1 MTTQVKDNRPTAA
14 EEGSTDIRAITW
26 LNMSGDITITWD
38 SENEAAILALVEKKM
53 KEGFSFFILKPR
65 LLGLLG
71 HKKVVAT
78 SVQDVKSAGRA
89 VVQDADF
96 NALVSRMHDADVSEL
111 VHQGRAHLARAASS
125 QKESTRRA
133 MSAAEVLC
141 HQTVAVRPVVG
152 G

>member
-1 MTTQVKDNRPTAA
+1 MNANATTTAQASEENGSPT
-14 EEGSTDIRAITW
+14 RAITW

-38 SENEAAILALVEKKM
+38 KDNEAAILALVEKKM
-53 KEGFSFFILKPR
+53 KEGFSFFIIKPR

-71 HKKVVAT
+71 HKKVAAT
-78 SVQDVKSAGRA
+78 SVQDVKAAGRA

-111 VHQGRAHLARAASS
+111 VHQGQAHLAKAATS